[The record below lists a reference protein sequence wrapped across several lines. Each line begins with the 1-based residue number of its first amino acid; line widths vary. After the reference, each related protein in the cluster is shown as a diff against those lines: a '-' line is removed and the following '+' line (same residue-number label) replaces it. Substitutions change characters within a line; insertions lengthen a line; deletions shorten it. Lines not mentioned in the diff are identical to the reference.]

1 MLAKCVSRNASKR
14 RGKRTYTFTISVV
27 ITSVLF
33 LTACVPSDRTPGLW
47 LNGNVIEFFPNEW
60 KFTDSH
66 REIFVQ
72 VHTPYFLPH
81 SVTIWCAQAHGDLYI
96 AARDPDT
103 KRWVG
108 WLSSDNEIRLK
119 IGDDVYDVVALEIND
134 ENSLEVAAAAYRDKY
149 DLGEMNR
156 GKNSTLKYWRISPRS

>member
-14 RGKRTYTFTISVV
+14 WGKRTYTSTISVV

-81 SVTIWCAQAHGDLYI
+81 SVTIWCAQAQGDLYI

-119 IGDDVYDVVALEIND
+119 IGEDVYDVVALEIND
-134 ENSLEVAAAAYRDKY
+134 ENSLELAAAAYRDKY
-149 DLGEMNR
+149 DLGEMNH